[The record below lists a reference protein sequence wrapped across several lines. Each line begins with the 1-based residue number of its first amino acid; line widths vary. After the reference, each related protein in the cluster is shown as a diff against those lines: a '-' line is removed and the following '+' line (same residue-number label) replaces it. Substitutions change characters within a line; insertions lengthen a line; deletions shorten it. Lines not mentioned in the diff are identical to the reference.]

1 MSPKIKRL
9 ESTIIRVL
17 SDILNNEVK
26 HPDIDFLT
34 LTATKLSSDLS
45 HLKVYYTLLNN
56 DDDSKA
62 KVGTALEKSKSYIRT
77 MLVQKVKMRKSPAL
91 HFMYDESLE
100 RGNKIAQGL
109 KEVL

>member
-34 LTATKLSSDLS
+34 LTATKLTSDLS

-56 DDDSKA
+56 DEDSKA
-62 KVGTALEKSKSYIRT
+62 KVATALEKSKSYIRT

-100 RGNKIAQGL
+100 RGNKIAEGL

>member
-62 KVGTALEKSKSYIRT
+62 KVATALEKSKSYIRT

>member
-34 LTATKLSSDLS
+34 LTATKLTSDLS

-56 DDDSKA
+56 DEDSKA
-62 KVGTALEKSKSYIRT
+62 KVATALEKSKSYIRT

-100 RGNKIAQGL
+100 RGNKIAAGL
-109 KEVL
+109 KKVL